1 MIDNNLEYKELMIKK
16 KIDYLHSWTRET
28 GKRNL
33 FEISYS
39 SNLIGI
45 IAEIF
50 NLSKTICKLRMELNP
65 TLAANRKMKES
76 SINYF

>member
-1 MIDNNLEYKELMIKK
+1 MIKK
-16 KIDYLHSWTRET
+16 KIDYLHSWTKET

-45 IAEIF
+45 NAEIL
-50 NLSKTICKLRMELNP
+50 NLSKTICKLRMELNLK
-65 TLAANRKMKES
+65 LATNRKMKES
-76 SINYF
+76 SISYFWKRYFI